1 MFCIWM
7 RVGVEGVISLGSL
20 EWGTMEVGSANM
32 EEMATLGRF
41 QCELVH
47 QNGGGDSFHAVDG
60 RAGGAAPEKGI
71 ITSNS
76 QNPLVEVEDATFG

>member
-1 MFCIWM
+1 M
-7 RVGVEGVISLGSL
+7 RGGVEGGISLGSL
-20 EWGTMEVGSANM
+20 EWGTMEVGSANR

-41 QCELVH
+41 QYELGH

-76 QNPLVEVEDATFG
+76 QKPLVEVEDATFG